1 MFLQRQKQYK
11 SFTNRRL
18 YHKNAETKGNF
29 FLFPFC
35 IFDISKHSS
44 LARCSSDKLLTFI
57 ISHFFSRKVVY
68 VLWQEGIKGYFK
80 TIIRKELD
88 NYKNTLSRLSC
99 QNSRNTMTLFNIISL
114 VIINIQVLYG
124 FHKRFVIEMWS
135 LKHVV

>member
-1 MFLQRQKQYK
+1 MFVLLGKEMFLQRQKQYK

-44 LARCSSDKLLTFI
+44 LAQCSSDKLLTFI

-88 NYKNTLSRLSC
+88 NYKELSRLSC
-99 QNSRNTMTLFNIISL
+99 ENSRNTMIDGSKPWRWIVDLKL
-114 VIINIQVLYG
+114 VHDHAI
-124 FHKRFVIEMWS
+124 M
-135 LKHVV
+135 